1 MRLKISIYWILK
13 LYIPTLKPRGR
24 AHRICFKSTT
34 PRLRVLETK
43 QIHFITW
50 NFSNS
55 FLRTFGTIGGYK
67 KLLWP
72 NFHMVG
78 RRKNV
83 PKNVRNK
90 QEELAQFLNTEK
102 MKQNPDQSK
111 INKAQQHLQDT
122 QNYKTTGSIIRSNG
136 KLITEERNRINV
148 SSTKKSKNKSKKQ

>member
-1 MRLKISIYWILK
+1 
-13 LYIPTLKPRGR
+13 
-24 AHRICFKSTT
+24 
-34 PRLRVLETK
+34 
-43 QIHFITW
+43 
-50 NFSNS
+50 
-55 FLRTFGTIGGYK
+55 
-67 KLLWP
+67 
-72 NFHMVG
+72 MVG

-122 QNYKTTGSIIRSNG
+122 QNYKTTGSIIRNNE

>member
-1 MRLKISIYWILK
+1 
-13 LYIPTLKPRGR
+13 
-24 AHRICFKSTT
+24 
-34 PRLRVLETK
+34 
-43 QIHFITW
+43 
-50 NFSNS
+50 
-55 FLRTFGTIGGYK
+55 
-67 KLLWP
+67 
-72 NFHMVG
+72 MVG

-83 PKNVRNK
+83 PKNVPNK

-122 QNYKTTGSIIRSNG
+122 QNYKTTASIIRSNE